1 VVNLAAGQG
10 HPAEIMDI
18 SFALHALAVEWLARE
33 GAGLAAGV
41 HPVPADLDREV
52 ARLKLG
58 ALGVGIDA
66 LSHEQETYRSTW
78 SRELPSSSSPSG

>member
-18 SFALHALAVEWLARE
+18 SFALHALAVEWLART
-33 GAGLAAGV
+33 GAELAPGI
-41 HPVPADLDREV
+41 HQVPADLDREV
-52 ARLKLG
+52 ARLKLA

-66 LSHEQETYRSTW
+66 LTPEQEAYRSTW
-78 SRELPSSSSPSG
+78 S